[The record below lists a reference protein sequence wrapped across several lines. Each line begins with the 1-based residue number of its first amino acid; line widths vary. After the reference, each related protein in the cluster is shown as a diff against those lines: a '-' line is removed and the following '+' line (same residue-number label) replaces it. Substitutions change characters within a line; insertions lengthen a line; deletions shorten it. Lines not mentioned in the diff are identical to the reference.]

1 MNIESL
7 WEQTCAL
14 LSRDMPYVSYSTWV
28 DGNMV
33 PGFLEGDTLFITV
46 KMDRMISMIQSKYA
60 DLIEKRLSEAVGRPM
75 KIVLLSKDE
84 MAERLLSDGKDD
96 SQDDNDPHLNPKYT
110 FESFVVGNANRFAQ
124 AAALAVAESPGEA
137 YNPLFIY
144 GGVGLGKTHLMQAIG
159 HFIHQADPKKKILYM
174 TSENFTN
181 ELISAIQMK
190 KTYEFR
196 EKIRKVDVLMV
207 DDIQFIAGRESTQQ
221 EFFNT
226 FNELHNENKQIIL
239 TSDKPP
245 KDIQRLEERLCSRF
259 EWGLVADIQR
269 PDVDTRVAILREKT
283 TQEHIEV
290 PDDVL
295 QLIASKIDSNI
306 RELEG
311 CLTRL
316 VAYSNLVKEPI
327 TVDMCERALKEI
339 FDSKIHKQIT
349 AELIMNTVSDY
360 YGLMLEDM
368 TGPTRKR
375 EITVPRQI
383 AMFLTREMTGMSLP
397 QIGNVFG
404 GRDHTTVLHSCK
416 TVEANMSANTDVR
429 AVVEDIKTLV
439 KNAR

>member
-1 MNIESL
+1 MNMESL

-14 LSRDMPYVSYSTWV
+14 LSREMNYVSYSTWV

-33 PGFLEGDTLFITV
+33 PGMLEDDTLFVVV
-46 KMDRMISMIQSKYA
+46 KMERMISMIQNKYA
-60 DLIEKRLSEAVGRPM
+60 DLIERKLTEVAGKAVH
-75 KIVLLSKDE
+75 IVLLTKDE
-84 MAERLLSDGKDD
+84 MKARTETDEDTDKTDD
-96 SQDDNDPHLNPKYT
+96 TDPHLNPKYT
-110 FESFVVGNANRFAQ
+110 FESFVVGNGNRFAH
-124 AAALAVAESPGEA
+124 AAALAVAESPAEA

-159 HFIHQADPKKKILYM
+159 HFIHQSDPKKKILYM
-174 TSENFTN
+174 TSESFTN
-181 ELISAIQMK
+181 ELISAIQLK

-226 FNELHNENKQIIL
+226 FNELHNDNKQIVL

-269 PDVDTRVAILREKT
+269 PDIDTRVAILREKT
-283 TQEHIEV
+283 LQENISV

-295 QLIASKIDSNI
+295 QLIAGKIDSNI

-327 TVDMCERALKEI
+327 TMELCEQALKEI
-339 FDSKIHKQIT
+339 FDQRRHKQIT
-349 AELIMNTVSDY
+349 AELIMQTVSDY
-360 YGLMLEDM
+360 YGLTLNDLI
-368 TGPTRKR
+368 GPTRKR

-383 AMFLTREMTGMSLP
+383 AMYLTRELTGMSLP
-397 QIGNVFG
+397 QIGSVFG
-404 GRDHTTVLHSCK
+404 GRDHTTVLQSCK
-416 TVEANMSANTDVR
+416 TIEAN
-429 AVVEDIKTLV
+429 IKTKSNV
-439 KNAR
+439 SSMVEEIKQRVRSGQ